1 MTEPLH
7 RPLLRP
13 TAGTAGRPDGREIV
27 SFLLVGCCAYAVDL
41 VIFLLLRGPLG
52 WEPLTAKTLAFLA
65 GSTVAYLGNALGT
78 YRARDRPRRVSWRDG
93 AAFFGVNAAGAL
105 VQLLC
110 LAVSHHVLGFTS
122 ARADTV
128 SGLGVGMVLATCLR
142 FWGTRT
148 LVFGS
153 TAPVGVRRTPW
164 TG

>member
-13 TAGTAGRPDGREIV
+13 RARTGGPDGRELV

-41 VIFLLLRGPLG
+41 ALFTVLRGALG
-52 WEPLTAKTLAFLA
+52 WEPLTAKALSFLA
-65 GSTVAYLGNALGT
+65 GSGVAYLGNALGT
-78 YRARDRPRRVSWRDG
+78 YGGRERARRVSWRDCC
-93 AAFFGVNAAGAL
+93 AFLGVNAAGAL

-110 LAVSHHVLGFTS
+110 IAVSHHVLGFTS

-153 TAPVGVRRTPW
+153 TAPTGGRRRPW
-164 TG
+164 NG

>member
-1 MTEPLH
+1 MH
-7 RPLLRP
+7 RPPLYRP
-13 TAGTAGRPDGREIV
+13 LPRPRARTAGPDGRELV

-41 VIFLLLRGPLG
+41 VLFLLLRGRFG
-52 WEPLTAKTLAFLA
+52 WEPLTAKTLSFLA

-78 YRARDRPRRVSWRDG
+78 YGGRGRARRVSWRDC

-128 SGLGVGMVLATCLR
+128 SGLGVGMLLATCLR

-153 TAPVGVRRTPW
+153 TEQVGGRRRPW